1 MRWKRLMIYFKK
13 PGCLSEEGQT
23 SEKEGQVN
31 IYISLALWYLGS
43 SADTVFS

>member
-23 SEKEGQVN
+23 SEK
-31 IYISLALWYLGS
+31 LRRR
-43 SADTVFS
+43 DK